1 MLYTLRTNHT
11 TSATRSIVPRMP
23 PPMYIT
29 ISVCWYQSLFEHE
42 RRCLSG
48 RYRTRTRKARFLKAR
63 PVLCR
68 RARGN
73 ARLYRD
79 CSQRALCDARHNP
92 REKNMS
98 HCFSH
103 ARRIRKTRPLTRTRP
118 RGTMSS
124 VIRNRPQQIHWVHQ
138 RPPGRISPPE
148 MIW

>member
-1 MLYTLRTNHT
+1 
-11 TSATRSIVPRMP
+11 MP

-29 ISVCWYQSLFEHE
+29 ISVCWYKSLFEHE

-48 RYRTRTRKARFLKAR
+48 RYRTRTRKARILKAR

-92 REKNMS
+92 REK
-98 HCFSH
+98 
-103 ARRIRKTRPLTRTRP
+103 KTCYLEKDRLTK
-118 RGTMSS
+118 
-124 VIRNRPQQIHWVHQ
+124 
-138 RPPGRISPPE
+138 GRSTTKQ
-148 MIW
+148 WTLA